1 MENIFLI
8 NQFKAG
14 WDVDDLHDIDSQE
27 AYCIYALEIPDE
39 KIYGTEMAEETLEV
53 VLTDIDKSEL
63 TQEWYL
69 NLYRI
74 GVSVL

>member
-14 WDVDDLHDIDSQE
+14 WNVNDLRDIDSQE
-27 AYCIYALEIPDE
+27 TYCICALKIPDE
-39 KIYGTEMAEETLEV
+39 KIYGTEMTGETLEI

-69 NLYRI
+69 NLHKV